1 MGQGRQC
8 LPFLFQGSDMDYQM
22 IIGGLQ
28 VGMVVLA
35 VLGGCAVIAQL
46 KFGLWAGPKVARLFL
61 MRGVK

>member
-1 MGQGRQC
+1 
-8 LPFLFQGSDMDYQM
+8 MDYQM

-35 VLGGCAVIAQL
+35 LLGGCAVIAQL